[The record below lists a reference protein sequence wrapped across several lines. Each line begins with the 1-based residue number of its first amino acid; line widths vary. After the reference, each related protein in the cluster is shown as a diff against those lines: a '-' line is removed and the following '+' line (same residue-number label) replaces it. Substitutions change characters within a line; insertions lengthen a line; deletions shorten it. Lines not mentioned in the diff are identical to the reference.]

1 MMKVLVDTSVW
12 VAHFKQSNLQLQ
24 KLLMQDNVLCH
35 PYIIGE
41 LACGTPPAPRKKTLG
56 DLQLLT
62 QGKVATLEEVMYLTE
77 ENTLN
82 GKGCGFVDLSLL
94 ASTLLTPGTQL
105 WTRDKRL
112 DALALNLNIQF
123 SG

>member
-62 QGKVATLEEVMYLTE
+62 QGKVATLEEVMYLAE
-77 ENTLN
+77 ENTLY

-94 ASTLLTPGTQL
+94 ASALLTPGTQL

>member
-77 ENTLN
+77 ENTLY

-94 ASTLLTPGTQL
+94 ASALLTPGTQL